1 MQKNE
6 TVGKGTDI
14 IKLVVALF
22 AIILSIIGFYI
33 YSDQSTLARVG
44 GLVLGSAIAI
54 AILLQTMLGRNIWG
68 FFRNAELEVRKVV
81 WSTPQETMQTTILI
95 IIVVIL
101 VAIVLWLL
109 DMFLGW
115 TIGSLMDGRRS

>member
-6 TVGKGTDI
+6 TVSGGTDI
-14 IKLVVALF
+14 IKLVAALL
-22 AIILSIIGFYI
+22 IIIFSIVGFYI
-33 YSDQSTLARVG
+33 YSDQSVLLRVG
-44 GLVLGSAIAI
+44 GLVFGIAMTI
-54 AILLQTMLGRNIWG
+54 TILLQTMLGRNIWG
-68 FFRNAELEVRKVV
+68 FFRDAELEVRKVV
-81 WSTPQETMQTTILI
+81 WITPQETMQTTLII

-115 TIGSLMDGRRS
+115 SIGSLMDGRRS